1 MRSLKNFCKLAYRPA
16 NQVQYEDVRTSASGT
31 ENMIDKF
38 EPKWIAWEITRRCNL
53 NCVHCRSSSRME
65 VEGHPDFPTEEG
77 RRVIDDIASYA
88 KPVIVLSGGEPLLR
102 SDVFDLARYGTDKRL
117 RMCIATNGT
126 LVTKEICKKV
136 KDAGIKMVS
145 LSLDGASDAVHDDFR
160 SQKGAFAGTINAA
173 RLFREY
179 GISFLINSS
188 FTKRNQEEIPKVYR
202 LAKDLGAT
210 AWYMFMIVPTGRGE
224 QIMNELISKEDYEEI
239 LDWHY
244 QMEKQEKDLL
254 VRPTCAPHYYRVV
267 LQKQKE
273 DGEKFERRSLKFST
287 GGSKGCIAGQVIAL
301 IDVDGNVL
309 PCSYFPK
316 FAGNVRE
323 KSFRDIWENSE
334 LFQELRDFRKYKNK
348 CGSCE
353 FINVCGGCR
362 ARAYSVTGD
371 YLEEEPFCS
380 YIPYRVRKQMQ
391 KQEETP

>member
-1 MRSLKNFCKLAYRPA
+1 
-16 NQVQYEDVRTSASGT
+16 
-31 ENMIDKF
+31 MIKDF

-53 NCVHCRSSSRME
+53 NCVHCRSSSEME
-65 VEGHPDFPTEEG
+65 VKGHRDFSTEEAY
-77 RRVIDDIASYA
+77 RIIDDIASYA

-102 SDVFDLARYGTDKRL
+102 KDVFDIAKYGTEKEL

-126 LVTKEICKKV
+126 LVTDEICEKMNASGV
-136 KDAGIKMVS
+136 KMVS
-145 LSLDGASDAVHDDFR
+145 LSLDGSTDAIHDDFR

-173 RLFREY
+173 RLFKKH
-179 GISFLINSS
+179 GVQFLVNSS
-188 FTKRNQEEIPKVYR
+188 FTKRNQEDIPHVYK
-202 LAKDLGAT
+202 LAKELGAT

-224 QIMNELISKEDYEEI
+224 EIMNELISKEDYEEI

-244 QMEKQEKDLL
+244 QMEKNEKDLL
-254 VRPTCAPHYYRVV
+254 VRPTCAPHYYRIV

-273 DGEKFERRSLKFST
+273 EGEKFERRSLKFST

-323 KSFRDIWENSE
+323 QSFKDVWENSE
-334 LFQELRDFRKYKNK
+334 LFKELRDFKKYKSR

-362 ARAYSVTGD
+362 ARAYAVSGD
-371 YLEEEPFCS
+371 YLEEEPFCG
-380 YIPYRVRKQMQ
+380 YIPYRVRKKTDS
-391 KQEETP
+391 KQ